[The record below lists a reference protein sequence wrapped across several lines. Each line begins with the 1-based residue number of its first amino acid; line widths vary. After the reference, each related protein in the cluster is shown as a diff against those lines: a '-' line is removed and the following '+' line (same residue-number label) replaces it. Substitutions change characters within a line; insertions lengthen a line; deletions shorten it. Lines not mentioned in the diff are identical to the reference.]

1 MQISILN
8 FNVRISLF
16 VNKKKTAG
24 NTNLTLEFLNR
35 KKLENEVL
43 KREINLVHK
52 SLRNDQG

>member
-1 MQISILN
+1 M
-8 FNVRISLF
+8 SLF